1 MCRSFI
7 GKDVVVHT
15 INKERKQTTTFKWNE
30 PSKNILLLRPS
41 PTAPPLAIIQYE
53 DLHWIP
59 TILHGI
65 WEHWLH
71 LFPQYKYTSCFS
83 CKINSFLLCF
93 LSPIGMFSR
102 KQLLFFF
109 NVWKEE
115 NQEGRLIDGQRR
127 KDLGQIWGAHCVV
140 SDHECTYGWWWMGN
154 EQHTVVFYLHSQTW
168 SQGELLNIILFLYS
182 LLAFWPTSRYLA
194 NQTKTGVNWYQYL
207 GIYHNEFIHESI
219 S

>member
-154 EQHTVVFYLHSQTW
+154 EQHTVVF
-168 SQGELLNIILFLYS
+168 
-182 LLAFWPTSRYLA
+182 LLAFPNMEPRRTSQYHTVSLLSISFLA
-194 NQTKTGVNWYQYL
+194 NFKVSCQPNQNRGQL
-207 GIYHNEFIHESI
+207 I
-219 S
+219 SVPRNLP